1 MRTEGLMHRIC
12 KACAALGVVLLL
24 ACALVTVAD
33 VACRRTINWSIP
45 GLVDLTQLLI
55 MSSVFL
61 CVPFAFE
68 RRANVEVD
76 LLYVRLPAAVR
87 SVLAFLWPLLAAAF
101 LLTAAWHA
109 GKAASQ
115 VLEYGET
122 SPTLN
127 VPMIGYW
134 IPVLFG
140 TLLAAVVCLVQ
151 VARSR
156 ATAAADAA
164 ASSKPS
170 TPTP

>member
-1 MRTEGLMHRIC
+1 MRNDGLLHRIC
-12 KACAALGVVLLL
+12 KACATLGVLLLL

-33 VACRRTINWSIP
+33 VVCRRTINWSIP
-45 GLVDLTQLLI
+45 GLVDLTQQLV

-61 CVPFAFE
+61 CIPFAFE

-76 LLYVRLPAAVR
+76 LLFVRLPAAVR
-87 SVLAFLWPLLAAAF
+87 STLAVLWPLLGAAF
-101 LLTAAWHA
+101 LLAAAWHA
-109 GKAASQ
+109 GKAANQ

-140 TLLAAVVCLVQ
+140 TILAAVVCLVH
-151 VARSR
+151 VLRP
-156 ATAAADAA
+156 AAAEAHGA
-164 ASSKPS
+164 ASSNPS
-170 TPTP
+170 SP

>member
-1 MRTEGLMHRIC
+1 MRNEGLMHRIC

-33 VACRRTINWSIP
+33 VVCRRTINWSIP

-61 CVPFAFE
+61 CIPFAFE

-76 LLYVRLPAAVR
+76 LLFVRLPRAVR
-87 SVLAFLWPLLAAAF
+87 SALAVLWPLLGAAF
-101 LLTAAWHA
+101 LLAAAWHA
-109 GKAASQ
+109 GKAAGQ
-115 VLEYGET
+115 VIEYGET

-140 TLLAAVVCLVQ
+140 TILAAIVCLVH
-151 VARSR
+151 VLRP
-156 ATAAADAA
+156 AAAAEAGAA
-164 ASSKPS
+164 ASSNPS
-170 TPTP
+170 SP

>member
-1 MRTEGLMHRIC
+1 MATHMRTEGTMHRIC
-12 KACAALGVVLLL
+12 KACAALGVLLLL

-33 VACRRTINWSIP
+33 VLCRRTINWSIP

-61 CVPFAFE
+61 CIPFAFE

-76 LLYVRLPAAVR
+76 LLYGRLPAVVR
-87 SVLAFLWPLLAAAF
+87 SALAVLWPLLGAAF
-101 LLTAAWHA
+101 LLAAAWHA

-140 TLLAAVVCLVQ
+140 TILAAIVCLVH
-151 VARSR
+151 VVRPS
-156 ATAAADAA
+156 AAEAA
-164 ASSKPS
+164 ASSNPS
-170 TPTP
+170 PP